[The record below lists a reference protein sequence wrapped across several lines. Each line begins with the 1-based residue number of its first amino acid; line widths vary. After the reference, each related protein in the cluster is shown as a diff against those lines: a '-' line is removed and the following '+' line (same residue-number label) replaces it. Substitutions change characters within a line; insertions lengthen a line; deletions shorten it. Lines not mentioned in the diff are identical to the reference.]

1 MGFPFL
7 NGTRGC
13 AVVFANAKGALPF
26 REGYAIARQHKLSC
40 FAASGR
46 AGNEPRANIRVD

>member
-1 MGFPFL
+1 M
-7 NGTRGC
+7 RGC

-46 AGNEPRANIRVD
+46 AGNETRANIRVD